1 MRSACLS
8 VPALGRGRR
17 SGGDAVT
24 EHGFEPFAD
33 QPLGVAH
40 DRVDQLPAG
49 RDVVDEAGDHATGPH
64 ARIHLAVHH
73 DSGIDA
79 RHLVDDVFEAQ
90 RVAQSLLL
98 VQQPLGRRVVQHPL
112 GVAERSHDQTRVEL
126 AGGDDRLF
134 DIVMHR
140 RFLRRDEARAHI
152 HAVGAHGQGG
162 DQAARVGHAAGGD
175 ERNGQRF
182 GGKRQQDHIGNI
194 VQELDTGLA
203 DLAIAAPV
211 DIPKRFRYT
220 VLFNEPFDGIVRRGH
235 PILQDSV
242 SLDAFIAS
250 KHVVVSHRFGATG
263 VIDTVLKSLDV
274 SLDVAV
280 GVSNLASVPPLVAKT
295 DFLAVVPRR
304 LAIIADRELPVR
316 KFELPFAVPSVEA
329 KLIWGRGVDRSPMLT
344 WFRELVIETFGTTEQ

>member
-1 MRSACLS
+1 MKNLRGADLNLLVIFHALMAERNVTKAGERVGLAQSSMSNALTRLRDLFEDELFVRTPEGMMPTPTATKAAEYVQAAIFSAEEALNVGRAFS
-8 VPALGRGRR
+8 PENAEGTIVLLANDFIEFTVVPWIVHALGKQ
-17 SGGDAVT
+17 A
-24 EHGFEPFAD
+24 P
-33 QPLGVAH
+33 
-40 DRVDQLPAG
+40 
-49 RDVVDEAGDHATGPH
+49 
-64 ARIHLAVHH
+64 RIRL
-73 DSGIDA
+73 
-79 RHLVDDVFEAQ
+79 RT
-90 RVAQSLLL
+90 
-98 VQQPLGRRVVQHPL
+98 HPL
-112 GVAERSHDQTRVEL
+112 
-126 AGGDDRLF
+126 
-134 DIVMHR
+134 
-140 RFLRRDEARAHI
+140 
-152 HAVGAHGQGG
+152 
-162 DQAARVGHAAGGD
+162 
-175 ERNGQRF
+175 
-182 GGKRQQDHIGNI
+182 IGEDFI
-194 VQELDTGLA
+194 QELDTGLA